1 MSGQAV
7 KIAKEIDNKDPSN
20 IVKPYISSSQ
30 NLPEI
35 TVKSFVL
42 GVILAV
48 VMGSANA
55 YLGLKIGLT
64 VSATI
69 PAAVISMAILRFF
82 RNANILENNIVQTT
96 ASAGEVIA
104 AGTMFTLPALV
115 MMGYWNEFPM
125 WMSSL
130 ILSVGGVLGVLFSI
144 PLRRALVVE
153 SGLKFP
159 EGIAT
164 AEVLKVGDSS
174 TAGGARDLMVA
185 GVGAALLKF
194 GQSAI
199 AIFSESLGVWFR
211 AGGTAWGFSTG
222 LSPVLLGAG
231 FIVGESVGLSM
242 LIGGI
247 FCFMIVIPLYGSWY
261 GMPEAA
267 SAYESVMTLWNTKIR
282 MMGVGMMV
290 VGGLWTILQLIEPM
304 RRSMRSSLQAFS
316 QSSSAIKIKLPR
328 TEQDIPFAYVVWG
341 TLLLAIPLAMITY
354 NMLASQSTA
363 HTSLEY
369 LGIVILIVTGTLVVG
384 FIGSSIAGYMSGA
397 VGSSNNPLSGVT
409 IMGILFMSLLM
420 LALMGSDIGK
430 VVTATQMA
438 AFAIMVGAVVACAG
452 AVSCD
457 NLQDLKSGQL
467 VGATPWKQQ
476 VMLIVGVIAGAL
488 IMAPIFNVL
497 FQAYGI
503 GEVFP
508 REGMDKTQA
517 LGAPKAAMMAMLAQ
531 GVFERSLNWSIIT
544 IGGIAS
550 AVVIAIDSRL
560 KAAKSEFRMQVLAVA
575 LGVYMPL
582 DITVPVLIGGL
593 ISRLVSRKL
602 DSMRGQLGTQFHK
615 ASENAKRR
623 GMLFASGLVAGE
635 ALMGI
640 FIAGMVV
647 SVPAF
652 ANIRNILGLSELV
665 QTVLGTLV
673 FCALCAYLY
682 KTYEVSPDKA

>member
-7 KIAKEIDNKDPSN
+7 RISKGVENKDPN
-20 IVKPYISSSQ
+20 GIVKPYISSGQ

-35 TVKSFVL
+35 TIKSFVL
-42 GVILAV
+42 GILLALL
-48 VMGSANA
+48 MGSANA

-96 ASAGEVIA
+96 ASAGEVVA

-125 WMSSL
+125 WMTSL
-130 ILSVGGVLGVLFSI
+130 IVGIGGVLGVLFSI

-159 EGIAT
+159 EGVAT

-174 TAGGARDLMVA
+174 SAGGARDLMI
-185 GVGAALLKF
+185 GGIGAALLKF
-194 GQSAI
+194 GQSGI
-199 AIFSESLGVWFR
+199 VVFSESLGAWFR

-231 FIVGESVGLSM
+231 FIVGESVGWSM
-242 LIGGI
+242 MIGGI
-247 FCFMIVIPLYGSWY
+247 FCFMFVLPIYGYLYGL
-261 GMPEAA
+261 PEGG
-267 SAYESVMTLWNTKIR
+267 STYEVVMTLWSTKIR

-290 VGGLWTILQLIEPM
+290 VGGLWTILSLIEPM
-304 RRSMRSSLQAFS
+304 RRSMRSSLMALS
-316 QSSSAIKIKLPR
+316 QSTGAIKIKLPR
-328 TEQDIPFAYVVWG
+328 TEQDIPFSYVIIG

-354 NMLASQSTA
+354 QMLSSQAAA
-363 HTSLEY
+363 HTSLES
-369 LGIVILIVTGTLVVG
+369 LGIILLIVTGTLVVG
-384 FIGSSIAGYMSGA
+384 FVGSSIAGYMSGI

-409 IMGILFMSLLM
+409 IMGVMSMALLM
-420 LALMGSDIGK
+420 LVLLGGDIGK
-430 VVTATQMA
+430 TITAAQMA
-438 AFAIMVGAVVACAG
+438 AFAIIVGAVVACAG

-476 VMLIVGVIAGAL
+476 VMLIVGVIAGSL
-488 IMAPIFNVL
+488 IMAPVFNVL

-508 REGMDKTQA
+508 REGMDKAQA

-531 GVFERSLNWSIIT
+531 GVFERSLNWSIIGL
-544 IGGIAS
+544 GGLAS
-550 AVVIAIDSRL
+550 AVVIAIDARL
-560 KAAKSEFRMQVLAVA
+560 KAVNSEFRLPVLAVA

-593 ISRLVSRKL
+593 ISSLINKKL
-602 DSMRGQLGTQFHK
+602 GSMRGQLGTQYNK
-615 ASENAKRR
+615 VAESAQRR
-623 GMLFASGLVAGE
+623 GLLFASGLVAGE

-640 FIAGMVV
+640 FIAGMIV
-647 SVPAF
+647 SAPAF
-652 ANIRNILGLSELV
+652 CQLRN
-665 QTVLGTLV
+665 VLGFSEMTQGLLGALV
-673 FCALCAYLY
+673 FSALCVYLY
-682 KTYEVSPDKA
+682 KTYEVSKNKA